1 MTTDP
6 RTVATTDTVA
16 DAARQMRDA
25 DIGNVIV
32 VDGEETAGIITDR
45 DIVIRAIAEGRD
57 PESTTVADVCT
68 TGLTTL
74 EPDQSIDEA
83 VQIMRDNDIRRL
95 PVVKDGRPVGVLS
108 LGDLAQ
114 EREPESALAD
124 ISSASPSQ

>member
-1 MTTDP
+1 MTRTVEEIMTTDP

-83 VQIMRDNDIRRL
+83 VQIMRD
-95 PVVKDGRPVGVLS
+95 
-108 LGDLAQ
+108 
-114 EREPESALAD
+114 
-124 ISSASPSQ
+124 